1 MDRDRIAESVA
12 RHAQISFSRSG
23 GPGGQNVNKVNTKV
37 TLAMPFELIGGL
49 NPREMDAAAR
59 RLAGRTRESEDTPGR
74 RVLFVRVQD
83 TRNQGLNREIAQERM
98 VSLIA
103 DAAKLAPA
111 RIPTRMSAARRRRN
125 LDSKRAH
132 GQIKQARR
140 TPSPE

>member
-37 TLAMPFELIGGL
+37 TLAMPFELIDGL
-49 NPREMDAAAR
+49 SPREMEAAAR
-59 RLAGRTRESEDTPGR
+59 RLAARTRESADTPGR
-74 RVLFVRVQD
+74 RVLLVRVQD
-83 TRNQGLNREIAQERM
+83 TRNQGLNREIALERM

-103 DAAKLAPA
+103 DAARLSAA
-111 RIPTRMSAARRRRN
+111 RIPTHMGAARRRRN